1 MEIVIEEKIDDLPIA
16 RPSPTGLARHPAP
29 LDFSDFS
36 DLPEIFDE
44 WLPAPTPGQ
53 KRKLGHRQ
61 DNPPNPSS
69 PRLPPP
75 PIIPRKTLPPRNSN
89 VPLVGGSLPPSPIN
103 DTVNN
108 YQKQRQYSF
117 NTLFPSSRSDEKET
131 TESPNIIPATVNT
144 PSMIISPIRKSTPE
158 LLIKSP
164 SVIPKNS
171 NNNITSDKTYNFAIL
186 PIECRYY
193 FKQTRQRC
201 TFETIRIHQNF
212 LQNKYE
218 TLDSERETKLHSS
231 LDKQVWTQVVN
242 FIKNILEKTL
252 ESKKKDDE
260 RRLDNLRLDQIREEA
275 TLEIKKIA
283 SSSEQQYIYELQEKF
298 KRTLDLKLQ
307 YDKLEKRFV
316 ENMPP
321 PSLNVFDKLELH
333 AKELRPDNNQLKS
346 LRERWKNVLRKTKLD
361 LTTLMREGKIIEME
375 EATREYDELLNKLSD
390 RLREA
395 YNAICHGVCNER
407 KLVYALS
414 HHHPG
419 FPKSKL
425 HPHFSRINFPPQA
438 NNKAA
443 LLRETESRIL
453 NLGPKFVPPAPEQV
467 LERLPNEIRQMKE
480 KVSTAWRRVT
490 KTIGRQP
497 PIVDKFCKRI
507 EDEIRKTVAT
517 EAPSDPALKPA
528 IAFFR
533 KIQKK
538 NNIIFRQTDKS
549 KVFHTDTRENYVKK
563 SEIYMNKTN
572 AYIEIQSS
580 PLKEM
585 IEKTDKF
592 LRSLVSSKRI
602 RQSLL
607 DKLRP
612 SLTESEL
619 PHLYYNPKD
628 HKIGEPLRPIV
639 SGMQSPLTKIS
650 SFLDRH
656 IRPLFDRH
664 TPYSISDSM
673 IFLRRLQEFKTTNET
688 NIYTFDI
695 TDMYTMI
702 PQRESVLAVCEFL
715 GTYGYK
721 KVCGLS
727 INTIKDLFIHVL
739 ENSYFV
745 LQLPGLKPKYYRQTR
760 GGAMG
765 SACTQ
770 VLADIYIRKWEREF
784 LQEQLRQHEL
794 YFRFR
799 DDTFFTSRRLPEQIE
814 KSLKELNQKDPNISI
829 TWTSGKTIEYLDV
842 KVTIETPHFRTTVF
856 RKLAA
861 QPYVLPFNSAH
872 PPHITRNIPYAA
884 ALRATRICSHPE
896 DLQRELETIR
906 ITLLLNKYPPKF
918 IDKHVGRFFHDL
930 TGNDTSEVLL
940 GKDHQKYRQRVL
952 DRAWNKKEKRKI
964 NFRTD
969 VLLHFT
975 YTPSLINF
983 GSHFHHIW
991 QEIFEGTPL
1000 DDIPV
1005 IYANRL
1011 TDSLKHILV
1020 QKKPSK
1026 EAIKL
1031 LPTS

>member
-1 MEIVIEEKIDDLPIA
+1 
-16 RPSPTGLARHPAP
+16 
-29 LDFSDFS
+29 
-36 DLPEIFDE
+36 
-44 WLPAPTPGQ
+44 
-53 KRKLGHRQ
+53 
-61 DNPPNPSS
+61 
-69 PRLPPP
+69 
-75 PIIPRKTLPPRNSN
+75 
-89 VPLVGGSLPPSPIN
+89 
-103 DTVNN
+103 
-108 YQKQRQYSF
+108 
-117 NTLFPSSRSDEKET
+117 
-131 TESPNIIPATVNT
+131 
-144 PSMIISPIRKSTPE
+144 
-158 LLIKSP
+158 
-164 SVIPKNS
+164 
-171 NNNITSDKTYNFAIL
+171 
-186 PIECRYY
+186 
-193 FKQTRQRC
+193 
-201 TFETIRIHQNF
+201 
-212 LQNKYE
+212 
-218 TLDSERETKLHSS
+218 
-231 LDKQVWTQVVN
+231 
-242 FIKNILEKTL
+242 
-252 ESKKKDDE
+252 
-260 RRLDNLRLDQIREEA
+260 
-275 TLEIKKIA
+275 
-283 SSSEQQYIYELQEKF
+283 
-298 KRTLDLKLQ
+298 
-307 YDKLEKRFV
+307 
-316 ENMPP
+316 MPP

>member
-231 LDKQVWTQVVN
+231 FDKQVWTQVVN

-602 RQSLL
+602 PQSLL

>member
-231 LDKQVWTQVVN
+231 FDKQVWTQVVN